1 MRSKILTGFLGFIFV
16 LSLFV
21 LSTGKA
27 EALTL
32 GTNIT
37 IWDRSGS
44 GSDWYGV
51 QEDQEVALG
60 MPTGQSWDLEGF
72 FLNGDKLFI
81 VGGMN
86 FANDT
91 GQNNWRDR
99 RMGDIFFDLDGD
111 VTYGPDSPAG
121 NGTHGYEYALR
132 LLFYKKGQVPGTYS
146 YDLYQLSS
154 SSVTL
159 GVHYSDNRY
168 SNPWRLKPETVT
180 ETVDEKQVVT
190 FPELVGTG
198 TFNYHRNLDHG
209 DVADLLG
216 DVHYAVELSLTG
228 ALSFLDGASF
238 MTHLTPSCGN
248 DNLMGFTEV
257 PIPGVVPIPGAV
269 ILLGSGLI
277 GLAGVRRKFIN

>member
-27 EALTL
+27 EALSL

-51 QEDQEVALG
+51 QEDQEVEPG

-86 FANDT
+86 FANNT
-91 GQNNWRDR
+91 GQDNWRDR

-111 VTYGPDSPAG
+111 AQYGLGSEGIDPY
-121 NGTHGYEYALR
+121 GYEYALR
-132 LLFYKKGQVPGTYS
+132 LLFYKEGEEPGTYY
-146 YDLYQLSS
+146 YDLYQLNS
-154 SSVTL
+154 SSVTQE
-159 GVHYSDNRY
+159 VHYSDNRY
-168 SNPWRLKPETVT
+168 SNPWRLNT
-180 ETVDEKQVVT
+180 EGVSPD
-190 FPELVGTG
+190 GTG
-198 TFNYHRNLDHG
+198 TFTYHRHLTDD
-209 DVADLLG
+209 DVAGLLG

-228 ALSFLDGASF
+228 ALFFLDGASF
-238 MTHLTPSCGN
+238 MAHITPSCGN
-248 DNLMGFTEV
+248 DNLMAFTEV

-277 GLAGVRRKFIN
+277 GLAGVRRKFIS